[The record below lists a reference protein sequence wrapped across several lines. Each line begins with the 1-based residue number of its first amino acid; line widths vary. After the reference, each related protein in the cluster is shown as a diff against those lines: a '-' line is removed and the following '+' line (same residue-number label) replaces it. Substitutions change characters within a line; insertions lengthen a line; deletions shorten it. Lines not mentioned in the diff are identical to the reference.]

1 MNAWANI
8 DMSYGKVMTADF
20 SPEDFMPESIDHS
33 KLLPMDVNL
42 SFHERLLDSL
52 HDGVYF
58 VDRERKILYWNKGAE
73 QLTGYSADEVVGRS
87 CFDNILMHVAA
98 GGCALCLHGCPLGKT
113 IEDGQRRESEIFL
126 RHKLGHRIPVSVRAA
141 PIADSQGKI
150 VGAVEVFSDIS
161 AKKHMERR
169 VGELEDLVF
178 LDPLTGVP
186 NRRYIELKVK
196 QSLQEV
202 EQFGRKIGL
211 LMVDVDRFKQ
221 VNDEHGHEIG
231 DRALKTMCRTVQHNL
246 RSGNVLGRWGGE
258 EFLVIVA
265 GTSMEGLR
273 ATAERYRMLISE
285 TTIPLAAGELR
296 ITASMGAT
304 LMLGDDTDQ
313 SVIKRADELMYKSK
327 MDGRD
332 RVTIG

>member
-1 MNAWANI
+1 MR
-8 DMSYGKVMTADF
+8 D
-20 SPEDFMPESIDHS
+20 SIDHT
-33 KLLPMDVNL
+33 KLLPVDVNL
-42 SFHERLLDSL
+42 SFHERMLDSL

-73 QLTGYSADEVVGRS
+73 LLTGYSASEVVGRT
-87 CFDNILMHVAA
+87 CFDNILMHVTA
-98 GGCALCLHGCPLGKT
+98 GGCSLCLTGCPLGKT

-126 RHKLGHRIPVSVRAA
+126 RHKLGHRVPVSVRAA
-141 PIADSQGKI
+141 PITDNQGMI
-150 VGAVEVFSDIS
+150 VGGVEVFSDIS
-161 AKKHMERR
+161 AKKHIERR

-178 LDPLTGVP
+178 LDALTGVP

-196 QSLQEV
+196 QALQEV

-211 LMVDVDRFKQ
+211 LMVDVDHFKQ

-231 DRALKTMCRTVQHNL
+231 DETLRTMCRTLLCSL

-265 GTSMEGLR
+265 GTSQEGLR
-273 ATAERYRMLISE
+273 ASAERYRMLIAE
-285 TTIPLAAGELR
+285 TAIPLAAGEFR
-296 ITASMGAT
+296 ISVSVGGT
-304 LMLGDDTDQ
+304 LMLRDDTEQ

-327 MDGRD
+327 MDGRN
-332 RVTIG
+332 RVTLG